1 MMVLVTMVVVVM
13 LMVVE
18 VIMLMIVIGE
28 HWQSICSST
37 NCECFKEHA
46 PTD

>member
-1 MMVLVTMVVVVM
+1 MVVLVTKVVVM

-18 VIMLMIVIGE
+18 VIMLMIVLGE

-37 NCECFKEHA
+37 NCDCFKEHA